1 MRILLV
7 NDYATATGGAE
18 VQMLMLRSA
27 LRERGHDARLFAS
40 SAGDPPDGAA
50 DDLCFGTTSALRTPL
65 QLANPSARTRLRR
78 VIAEFRPD
86 VVHVRLFLTQLSP
99 LIMPLVRDLPS
110 LLHVAWY
117 RPICPRGTKMLP
129 DGRHC
134 AHRAGVA
141 CRREGCLSLRAW
153 TPAML
158 QLALMRRHLPAFTRI
173 VTLSEPIR
181 RRLVAEGIPVS
192 EVLRNGV
199 QDRAGRPAL
208 AGPPTVSFA
217 GRLVPEKG
225 ADLLIRAFAALR
237 EAVPDACLLIAGEG
251 PERSRLEA
259 LARDLGVAAAIE
271 FTGHLARATV
281 EDRLSAA
288 WVQAMPG
295 RWIEPFGNAGAE
307 ALMRGTSL
315 VASEPGGAADLVR
328 DSCGGVTV
336 PRADVTALA
345 RALAERLADRSLCEA
360 EGRRGRAWAM
370 EHLRLDDYVHR
381 VEGVYRD
388 LIEAAA

>member
-1 MRILLV
+1 MRVLLV

-27 LRERGHDARLFAS
+27 LRERGHEARLFAS
-40 SAGDPPDGAA
+40 SAGNPPAGAA

-65 QLANPSARTRLRR
+65 QAANPSAMIRLRR
-78 VIAEFRPD
+78 VIAEFRPE

-110 LLHVAWY
+110 LLHVVWY

-134 AHRAGVA
+134 EHQAGAA
-141 CRREGCLSLRAW
+141 CLREGCLRLRAW
-153 TPAML
+153 TPVML
-158 QLALMRRHLPAFTRI
+158 QLALMRRQLPAFTRI
-173 VTLSEPIR
+173 VTVSEPIR

-199 QDRAGRPAL
+199 QERPARPVL
-208 AGPPTVSFA
+208 ADPPTAAFA
-217 GRLVPEKG
+217 GRLVLEKG
-225 ADLLIRAFAALR
+225 ADLLVRAFASAR
-237 EAVPDACLLIAGEG
+237 EAVPRARLVIAGDG
-251 PERSRLEA
+251 PERDRVEA
-259 LARDLGVAAAIE
+259 LAHELGVADAVE
-271 FTGHLARATV
+271 FTGLVDRATV
-281 EDRLSAA
+281 EARLSAA

-315 VASEPGGAADLVR
+315 VASEPGGPAEMVHESRGGTTVAR
-328 DSCGGVTV
+328 D
-336 PRADVTALA
+336 DVAALA
-345 RALAERLADRSLCEA
+345 AALRERLADRSLCEA
-360 EGRRGRAWAM
+360 EGRRGRAWAV
-370 EHLRLDDYVHR
+370 EHLRFDDYVQR
-381 VEGVYRD
+381 VERMYQDV
-388 LIEAAA
+388 IEAQA